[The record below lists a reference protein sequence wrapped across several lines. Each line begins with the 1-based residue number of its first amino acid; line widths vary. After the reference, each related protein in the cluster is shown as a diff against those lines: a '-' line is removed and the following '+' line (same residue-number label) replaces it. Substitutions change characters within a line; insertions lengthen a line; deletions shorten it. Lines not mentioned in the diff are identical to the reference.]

1 MVTAFDVSSVNPN
14 PARFDLKKAEAINA
28 EHVRGFPAEDF
39 LARAI
44 PYLEDQGVVAHPPT
58 DTELE
63 VLREILPHVQPRVG
77 LLGDVPGMVGFLFL
91 DDAAVV
97 IDDDA
102 RSQLRDQAGEVLG
115 RSISTLEELSE
126 WSAEAL
132 EKALRAVLVEQ
143 MEISPRH
150 AFTPLRVAISG
161 RRVSPPLFESMELLG
176 KDSSI
181 ARLTGLRQSL

>member
-1 MVTAFDVSSVNPN
+1 M
-14 PARFDLKKAEAINA
+14 
-28 EHVRGFPAEDF
+28 
-39 LARAI
+39 
-44 PYLEDQGVVAHPPT
+44 
-58 DTELE
+58 
-63 VLREILPHVQPRVG
+63 
-77 LLGDVPGMVGFLFL
+77 
-91 DDAAVV
+91 V

-132 EKALRAVLVEQ
+132 EQALRAVLVEQ

>member
-1 MVTAFDVSSVNPN
+1 MVSAFDVSTVNPN

-28 EHVRGFPAEDF
+28 EHVRRLTPEDF
-39 LARAI
+39 LARTI

-77 LLGDVPGMVGFLFL
+77 LLGEVPGMVGFLFL

-102 RSQLRDQAGEVLG
+102 RSQLRDQAGEVLE

-132 EKALRAVLVEQ
+132 EQALRAVLVEQ

-176 KDSSI
+176 KDASI